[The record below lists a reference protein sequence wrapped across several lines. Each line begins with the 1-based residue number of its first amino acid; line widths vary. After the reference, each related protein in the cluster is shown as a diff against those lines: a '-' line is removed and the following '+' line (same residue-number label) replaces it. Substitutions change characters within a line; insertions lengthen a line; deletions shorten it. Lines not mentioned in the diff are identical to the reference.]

1 MTLHS
6 PDDEFD
12 RERFTELWWRA
23 QKRHL
28 KMLAVDLKRRLN
40 SRIDAITKK
49 VAEASSTLLEVTA
62 VSSPPGS
69 VMHRVIGGDLW

>member
-1 MTLHS
+1 
-6 PDDEFD
+6 
-12 RERFTELWWRA
+12 
-23 QKRHL
+23 
-28 KMLAVDLKRRLN
+28 MLTVDLKRRLN

-69 VMHRVIGGDLW
+69 VMHRVTGGDLW